1 MQVILNEA
9 GWEIWVDF
17 LMNILGELL
26 ISIKIFNYKPDLKET
41 FSKLNLFSFFPFKR
55 EETEQKVS
63 VIKNSAQK
71 PVFPFF
77 PCKLFCEPE
86 V

>member
-1 MQVILNEA
+1 MKKVFFQKTE
-9 GWEIWVDF
+9 F
-17 LMNILGELL
+17 
-26 ISIKIFNYKPDLKET
+26 
-41 FSKLNLFSFFPFKR
+41 LFSFFPFKR

-63 VIKNSAQK
+63 VNENSAQK
-71 PVFPFF
+71 PIFPFF